1 MKLLMCRPLPLAAKA
16 TDEFKEVERIVIKS

>member
-1 MKLLMCRPLPLAAKA
+1 LMCRPLPLAAKA